1 MSNFAKIDQKLSKL
15 PQCWR
20 KRRGGCYAKCW
31 RFCVLNSRCIK
42 ITRRVLIRKFRTSA
56 GSDMPGSATQ
66 PGSSSSQVFTAVSRS
81 SCCVRSSSPCVLRLS
96 MTSRVSDWK
105 IQIEGGEWLSNQ
117 PAYLLSI
124 KFAKRLE
131 FSWTFAEIAAVLLQ
145 IRRKTKCQRN
155 FEKIRKC
162 HWTLAK
168 LYEKLQM
175 SRLERCKNKKCADL
189 VDLKSCCKTSL
200 QLQESA
206 SI

>member
-117 PAYLLSI
+117 PAYLFSI
-124 KFAKRLE
+124 KFAKCLSSFLERLLK
-131 FSWTFAEIAAVLLQ
+131 LLQ
-145 IRRKTKCQRN
+145 CCCNFDEKQSVSETLKKSGNVTEHLRNCTKNC
-155 FEKIRKC
+155 KC
-162 HWTLAK
+162 HVWSGA
-168 LYEKLQM
+168 
-175 SRLERCKNKKCADL
+175 KKCANL
-189 VDLKSCCKTSL
+189 VDLKNCCKTSL